1 MTDLAPI
8 ETPGEARE
16 KREVDDFIDAIAD
29 GIPEMHAALMVG
41 WSRAKLKRLLR
52 DHEFAERLQVAMD
65 LRDEVIEEVVYRK
78 AKAGDK
84 DLIKYYLNNRRP
96 RQRADR
102 RQVDVSGELSAP
114 INVKVAVVAGL
125 KELLSAERTSL
136 AELQPGGILD
146 AEVIEDSF
154 DADE

>member
-96 RQRADR
+96 RQWADR